1 MQKVSVSQFIL
12 ASRIV
17 TRVRRAIPFLLLPAV
32 LLCLVSVVAFRTPAV
47 HSFSPHT
54 LSIPLQLPPGWEMP
68 PVPADNPI
76 TNEKFVLG
84 RQLFYEVALSGDGKT
99 SCGTCHNSYLSFAAR
114 GSHGGAFGDTSK
126 PARMVPRLINVAYDT
141 VLTWDGHIQT
151 LEQQVQI
158 AVQKKGDLQGDT
170 SVAFSKLA
178 SNPAYAALFA
188 QAFGDPAI
196 TLDRVTKAIATFERC
211 LISGNSPYDQYINGD
226 TSAMSSSAVR
236 GMNLFFNTAKTNCTD
251 CHNNLGSKTPNV
263 QGNIFSD
270 NNYYRTGTFEPQLG
284 PGGTGG
290 YGLDTTSDTLSDTL
304 RFLDAGR
311 AAVTRDSEDI
321 GKFRTPTLRNVALT
335 PPFGADGT
343 VFSLAQVL
351 ENYNMGGS
359 NRSKT
364 KIPNQDP
371 RIKALGLDSGEL
383 LDLEAFLNSLTDL
396 SFISNPAFQDP
407 GAAAVQVDDHIISN
421 DLSVYPNPASGF
433 VNVECP
439 DFAGST
445 EATLISERGA
455 TVWQQSLNSDGKLR
469 LDLSG
474 ISNGSYR
481 LILRSGEVWQSIPI
495 VLQQ

>member
-1 MQKVSVSQFIL
+1 ML
-12 ASRIV
+12 PSRIV

-32 LLCLVSVVAFRTPAV
+32 LLAFVSVVAFRTPAT
-47 HSFSPHT
+47 HSFPPQT
-54 LSIPLQLPPGWEMP
+54 LSDPLQLPTGWEMP
-68 PVPADNPI
+68 PVPAGNPI

-84 RQLFYEVALSGDGKT
+84 RQLFYEIALSGDGKT

-114 GSHGGAFGDTSK
+114 GSHAGAFGDTSK

-141 VLTWDGHIQT
+141 ILTWDGHIQT

-178 SNPAYAALFA
+178 SNPAYAALFT

-196 TLDRVTKAIATFERC
+196 TLDRVAKAIATFERC
-211 LISGNSPYDQYINGD
+211 LISGNSPYDQYLNGD
-226 TSAMSSSAVR
+226 TLAMSSSAIR
-236 GMNLFFNTAKTNCTD
+236 GMNLFFNTSQTNCTD

-270 NNYYRTGTFEPQLG
+270 NNYYRTGTFESSA
-284 PGGTGG
+284 PGGG
-290 YGLDTTSDTLSDTL
+290 YGIDTTADSLFSN
-304 RFLDAGR
+304 LDPGR
-311 AAVTRDSEDI
+311 EAVTHDSIDI

-359 NRSKT
+359 SRSNT

-371 RIKALGLDSGEL
+371 RIKPLGLDSGEL

-407 GAAAVQVDDHIISN
+407 GAPAVVEDGHVISGN
-421 DLSVYPNPASGF
+421 LSVYPNPASGF

-439 DFAGST
+439 DFTSAT

-455 TVWQQSLNSDGKLR
+455 TVWRQTLNADGKLR

-481 LILRSGEVWQSIPI
+481 LILRSGGVWQSVPI
-495 VLQQ
+495 ILQR